1 MVHSGLPQVIRS
13 KGFFW
18 LASRMDWV
26 GELSSVGG
34 ATQTS
39 AAGFWFAAR
48 HRVDAQAVGQPLQT
62 SITPLPY
69 TDIGWQR
76 QQTQCWTAPLPQPH
90 EVGDA
95 SEYAAMQRLWH
106 PLWGDRR
113 QELAVIGVD
122 MDAPRTR
129 AVLDACLLSDQE
141 LRQGPAQWQLL
152 DDPFPTG
159 RGNGALRLRQAEST
173 PSPAS
178 SSWRRCS
185 LRSVATVSWL
195 TPRPARAL
203 AVRVCFA
210 RNDEALNPQ

>member
-1 MVHSGLPQVIRS
+1 
-13 KGFFW
+13 W

-152 DDPFPTG
+152 DDPFPH
-159 RGNGALRLRQAEST
+159 
-173 PSPAS
+173 
-178 SSWRRCS
+178 W
-185 LRSVATVSWL
+185 
-195 TPRPARAL
+195 AR
-203 AVRVCFA
+203 
-210 RNDEALNPQ
+210 